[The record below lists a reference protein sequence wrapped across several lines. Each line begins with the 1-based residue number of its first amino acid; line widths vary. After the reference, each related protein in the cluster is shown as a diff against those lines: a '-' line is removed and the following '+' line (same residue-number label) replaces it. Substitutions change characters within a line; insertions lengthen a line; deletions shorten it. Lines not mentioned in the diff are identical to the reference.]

1 MASFCKALLARCDE
15 KGSNAGRRP
24 PLCTVVRPEP
34 MPCLCHALPIMIDTL
49 YLALICCVPPCPSVR
64 LPFTWVR
71 SRSGHCVYE
80 TQCAR
85 GKICDDTQFSS
96 LKKEFLRRG
105 SFVVAGA
112 QFCCV
117 GLRLCDAAC
126 SPADGATSARLLSRM
141 DLVHRGA
148 RRATQAVW
156 AREPCTY

>member
-1 MASFCKALLARCDE
+1 MGPGGPIVYSCSSGADA
-15 KGSNAGRRP
+15 
-24 PLCTVVRPEP
+24 
-34 MPCLCHALPIMIDTL
+34 MPVSCIADHDTL

-112 QFCCV
+112 QFCCAAV
-117 GLRLCDAAC
+117 EQHRPSAVAAGGDAVKG
-126 SPADGATSARLLSRM
+126 GAGHASGGS
-141 DLVHRGA
+141 
-148 RRATQAVW
+148 
-156 AREPCTY
+156 